1 MTYLIAFFVLANGTM
16 TQPITTVHGS
26 QQTCELAKAKL
37 LKDMPKEYKLVAS
50 CIDR

>member
-1 MTYLIAFFVLANGTM
+1 MTYLISFFIISGTM
-16 TQPITTVHGS
+16 TPPVVTVHGS

>member
-1 MTYLIAFFVLANGTM
+1 MTYLISFFIVAGTM
-16 TQPITTVHGS
+16 TQPVLTVHGS